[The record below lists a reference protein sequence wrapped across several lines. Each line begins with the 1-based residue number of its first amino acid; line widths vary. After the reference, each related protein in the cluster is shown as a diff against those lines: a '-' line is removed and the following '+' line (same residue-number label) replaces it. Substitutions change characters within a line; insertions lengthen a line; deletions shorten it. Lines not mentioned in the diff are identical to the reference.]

1 MATALKLPVAYLKD
15 YEGTVIFQLREGQNR
30 DALYKQICQV
40 YSEHPKIEQDE
51 EGNVYLMPPGGGE
64 SGWQDL
70 AAAAQLRAWAL
81 RKKHGEAFGPTT
93 TFKFPNRALRE
104 PDAAWASNERVYGIP
119 YQQRVERIPIVPEFV
134 IEIFSKTDHY
144 DKLQKKMEW
153 YIRNGVEL
161 GWLIHPKLRE
171 VLTYTP
177 VEKSKLKNVD
187 KIRGT
192 GPVKGFVLDL
202 RPIWRGLRP
211 EGK

>member
-1 MATALKLPVAYLKD
+1 
-15 YEGTVIFQLREGQNR
+15 
-30 DALYKQICQV
+30 
-40 YSEHPKIEQDE
+40 
-51 EGNVYLMPPGGGE
+51 
-64 SGWQDL
+64 
-70 AAAAQLRAWAL
+70 QLRAWAL

-134 IEIFSKTDHY
+134 IEIFSKTDRY
-144 DKLQKKMEW
+144 DQLQEKMDW

-202 RPIWRGLRP
+202 RPIWRGLRR
-211 EGK
+211 EGE